1 LNQVPGAPFKKE
13 AFVMLVTKAASY
25 AEVYNTFR
33 WALPERYNIAWD
45 VCDRHAAVPDKLALI
60 HQQSDGRV
68 RHYTF
73 REMRHY
79 ANQLA
84 NVFLASGLTQGDR
97 VMLLLAQH
105 PVTAF
110 AHVACWKAGLVSV
123 PASILFG
130 VDALE
135 YRLKHSGAKLLITDL
150 ANVAK
155 IQELRPRVPSLET
168 VLLIDGKDEQAA
180 SMWELMLRAS
190 DTFETLALTPDTPAF
205 INYTS
210 GTTGWPKGALQG
222 HRSMLGHMPGVEVL
236 YDFYPQQGDL
246 LWSPA
251 DWSWL
256 AGLMDVLMPAWFH
269 GKPVLTYHATGFDAE
284 YALSMMGRHNVR
296 NVLLTPTVLKLIRQ
310 VPDARRRHGVNLRSV
325 ISGSEAVGKELLQ
338 EMNATFNVTINE
350 GFGQTECNMVLGN
363 CASLGHTKIGS
374 LGSAMPGH
382 IAAIV
387 DDWGIPLSTGELGNI
402 AFKRPDPVMLL
413 KYWENEEATQ
423 EKFADDW
430 LITGDLG
437 MVDEDGFFWF
447 KGRTDDLIKSS
458 GYRIGPAEIEDAISR
473 HPSVVRAAVIGVPD
487 EQRSEIVKAFVVL
500 ADNFVGSEVLK
511 EEIRLSVRDR
521 LAKHEYPREIEFVDS
536 LPMTT
541 TGKVMRRELRD
552 RETQRRQSI

>member
-1 LNQVPGAPFKKE
+1 
-13 AFVMLVTKAASY
+13 MLVTKAASY
-25 AEVYNTFR
+25 AEVYNAFR
-33 WALPERYNIAWD
+33 WRLPERYNIAWD
-45 VCDRHAAVPDKLALI
+45 VCDRHAEVPEKLALI
-60 HQQSDGRV
+60 YQQSDGVV
-68 RHYTF
+68 RRYTF
-73 REMRHY
+73 RDMQRY

-84 NVFLASGLTQGDR
+84 NTMQASGLVQGDR

-123 PASILFG
+123 PASVLFG

-135 YRLKHSGAKLLITDL
+135 YRLRHSGAKLLITDL

-155 IQELRPRVPSLET
+155 IQELRCRVPSLET
-168 VLLIDGKDEQAA
+168 VLLIDGKEEQAA
-180 SMWELMLRAS
+180 SMWELMMRAS
-190 DTFETLALTPDTPAF
+190 DAFETLALTPDTPAF

-222 HRSMLGHMPGVEVL
+222 HRSMIGHMPGVEVL
-236 YDFYPQQGDL
+236 YDFYPQEGDL

-269 GKPVLTYHATGFDAE
+269 GKPVLTYQATGFDAE

-310 VPDARRRHGVNLRSV
+310 VPDAGRRFGVKLRSV
-325 ISGSEAVGKELLQ
+325 ISGGEAVGKDLLQ
-338 EMNATFNVTINE
+338 EMNATFNLTINE

-382 IAAIV
+382 VAAIV
-387 DDWGIPLSTGELGNI
+387 DDAGIPLHAGELGNI

-413 KYWENEEATQ
+413 EYWHNDKATS
-423 EKFADDW
+423 EKFAGDW

-437 MVDEDGFFWF
+437 VVDDEGFFWF
-447 KGRTDDLIKSS
+447 KGRSDDLIKSS
-458 GYRIGPAEIEDAISR
+458 GYRIGPTEIEDAISC
-473 HPSVVRAAVIGVPD
+473 HPSVARAAVIGVPD
-487 EQRSEIVKAFVVL
+487 EHRFEIIKAFVILGVGH
-500 ADNFVGSEVLK
+500 VGSDGLK
-511 EEIRLSVRDR
+511 EEIRLAVRDR

-541 TGKVMRRELRD
+541 TGKVIRRELRE
-552 RETQRRQSI
+552 REAKRKEAT